1 MTKEDVAKTSK
12 IANVQ
17 IYVKQAIK
25 RMNDFKILSNELQ
38 IVMLPLADD
47 IITVCGAL
55 TNLLP
60 PLCSD

>member
-1 MTKEDVAKTSK
+1 MK
-12 IANVQ
+12 
-17 IYVKQAIK
+17 
-25 RMNDFKILSNELQ
+25 DFKILSNELQ
-38 IVMLPLADD
+38 ILMLPLADD